1 MPIKYFLKKWES
13 LRQELESDESNTVVI
28 KEETGVK

>member
-13 LRQELESDESNTVVI
+13 LRQELLEESQESNMIDRQDVN
-28 KEETGVK
+28 

>member
-13 LRQELESDESNTVVI
+13 LRQELESNTTVV